1 MWAKK
6 TILLNC
12 KRLLARPAID
22 MMTTLAEDDLGEKSN
37 VEINDK
43 NSWELWTS
51 NNELSK
57 SEDRKTKDDHDT
69 FQT

>member
-1 MWAKK
+1 M
-6 TILLNC
+6 
-12 KRLLARPAID
+12 LARPAID

-57 SEDRKTKDDHDT
+57 RGDRKTEDDHDT